1 MITLAADA
9 TPREGIPTPLDGC
22 AVASAAEHLNS
33 ETAGDRWYA
42 IRPAVDADLQLVLES
57 WTGTWQRS
65 PWAGTVRNDR
75 FEVEHHA
82 TVAGLLQRGAKL
94 LCLVNAA
101 RPSQV
106 LSWLCYE
113 QRRGE
118 VVAHFGFTK
127 RPYRRRG
134 LLKTLL
140 RSLGCNEQSV
150 IPYTHRTRQLEL
162 RGWWTTHLPALA
174 RRKDS

>member
-1 MITLAADA
+1 MITLAASD

-22 AVASAAEHLNS
+22 AVPDAAEHLT
-33 ETAGDRWYA
+33 EVQPWYS
-42 IRPAVDADLQLVLES
+42 IRAAVDADLQLVLES

-106 LSWLCYE
+106 LSWLCVE
-113 QRRGE
+113 QRRAE
-118 VVAHFGFTK
+118 TVVHFAFTK
-127 RPYRRRG
+127 KPYRRRG

-150 IPYTHRTRQLEL
+150 IPYSHKTRTAEM
-162 RGWWTTHLPALA
+162 RGWRTVHLPALA
-174 RRKDS
+174 RRKNP